1 MFDCIFKYRLRRL
14 NLNNTEKFKP
24 NIRLAKVIKV
34 YDGDTITIGTIM
46 NNNNYQFQVRLNRL
60 DTPELKTKNEIEKK
74 AGLFVRDK
82 LIEKILYQVITINI
96 IEYDKY
102 GRLLAEIYL
111 NDENIND
118 WLLNNKFA
126 VPYNGKTK
134 EIVDWSYLN

>member
-1 MFDCIFKYRLRRL
+1 MFDCIFKYRLRKL

-34 YDGDTITIGTIM
+34 YDGDTVTIGTIM

-118 WLLNNKFA
+118 WLLNNKYA
-126 VPYNGKTK
+126 VPYDGKTK
-134 EIVDWSYLN
+134 ETIDWSYLN